1 MSALQIILGI
11 LFIILSV
18 LLIIIVLLQ
27 QSRQANL
34 SGAIQGGADSF
45 LGQNKARG
53 IDARLAR
60 ITKDFGIAF
69 FVLAL
74 AAMYLLAYVV

>member
-1 MSALQIILGI
+1 MSALQIVLGI

-18 LLIIIVLLQ
+18 LLIIIVLMQ

-45 LGQNKARG
+45 LGKNKARG

-60 ITKDFGIAF
+60 ITQYFGIAF
-69 FVLAL
+69 FCLSR

>member
-1 MSALQIILGI
+1 MSALQIVLGI
-11 LFIILSV
+11 LFIIVSV
-18 LLIIIVLLQ
+18 LLIVIVLLQ

-45 LGQNKARG
+45 LGKNKARG

-60 ITKDFGIAF
+60 ITKYFGIAF

-74 AAMYLLAYVV
+74 AAMYLLAYIV

>member
-45 LGQNKARG
+45 LGKNKARG

-60 ITKDFGIAF
+60 ITKYFGIAF

>member
-1 MSALQIILGI
+1 MSALQIVLGV
-11 LFIILSV
+11 LFIIISV
-18 LLIIIVLLQ
+18 FLIVIVLMQ

-45 LGQNKARG
+45 LGKNKARG

-60 ITKDFGIAF
+60 ITKYFGIAF

-74 AAMYLLAYVV
+74 ASMYLLAYIV

>member
-1 MSALQIILGI
+1 MSALQIVLGV

-18 LLIIIVLLQ
+18 LLIIIVLMQ

-45 LGQNKARG
+45 LGKNKARG

-60 ITKDFGIAF
+60 ITKYFGIAF

-74 AAMYLLAYVV
+74 AAMYLLAYIV

>member
-1 MSALQIILGI
+1 MTALQIVLGI
-11 LFIILSV
+11 LFIIVSI
-18 LLIIIVLLQ
+18 LLIVIVLMQ

-45 LGQNKARG
+45 LGKNKARG

-60 ITKDFGIAF
+60 ITKYFGIAF
-69 FVLAL
+69 FVLSL

>member
-1 MSALQIILGI
+1 MSALQIVLGV

-18 LLIIIVLLQ
+18 LLIVIVLMQ

-45 LGQNKARG
+45 LGKNKARG

-60 ITKDFGIAF
+60 ITKYFGIAF

-74 AAMYLLAYVV
+74 AAMYLLAYIV